1 MEFDELMEK
10 YKFFKAY
17 EKTRF
22 LNDTL
27 ENQQLVIKGV
37 RKLIDRINE
46 IWDQFEKMDESQKQ
60 KYIDLI

>member
-10 YKFFKAY
+10 YKRFKEY
-17 EKTRF
+17 EKNKF

-27 ENQQLVIKGV
+27 ENQELVIKGV

-46 IWDQFEKMDESQKQ
+46 IWDQFEQMDESQKQ
-60 KYIDLI
+60 KYKEV

>member
-10 YKFFKAY
+10 YKRFKEY
-17 EKTRF
+17 EKNKF

-27 ENQQLVIKGV
+27 ENQELVIKGV